1 MMAEMRDAGS
11 KIQDVGRQLRALA
24 DLDAIVSDQ
33 EQPTVLVEGTRQLPW
48 QDWELVCRMGEFLA
62 RRYPAMLFRTG
73 NATGSDEAFAE
84 GVARVDPSR
93 IQYVIPH
100 PGMGRKRR
108 YPQAR
113 TAVLADVPT
122 TREGELA
129 SHTLAA
135 SPTSDRLVQGKRD
148 RSVVRR
154 SHRHHGAMAA
164 GRRHGR
170 ADHRDRRALTYRC
183 LDVVEAKSSNLAA
196 PSARAQ
202 PVMGIPR
209 ARLERAT
216 YGLGIV
222 TNSCNAVTFLSFSP
236 AQPPAAASGHVA
248 EVVAVILTPSDQN
261 RDDDLEIPSLP
272 SFAPQAILRGIPRCS
287 REIIH

>member
-1 MMAEMRDAGS
+1 MAEMRDAGS

-100 PGMGRKRR
+100 PGMGRQRR

-113 TAVLADVPT
+113 TSVLRDVPAA
-122 TREGELA
+122 REGELA
-129 SHTLAA
+129 AQTLTA
-135 SPTSDRLVQGKRD
+135 SPKSDRLVRASRGELTN
-148 RSVVRR
+148 RR
-154 SHRHHGAMAA
+154 LAAA
-164 GRRHGR
+164 GRYLLRDTLKVTGCPELELAPAVAGIFYVNEADPLGAGTGHTIRVCQAHG
-170 ADHRDRRALTYRC
+170 
-183 LDVVEAKSSNLAA
+183 V
-196 PSARAQ
+196 
-202 PVMGIPR
+202 PVAFQDCWR
-209 ARLERAT
+209 SWLE
-216 YGLGIV
+216 
-222 TNSCNAVTFLSFSP
+222 
-236 AQPPAAASGHVA
+236 
-248 EVVAVILTPSDQN
+248 
-261 RDDDLEIPSLP
+261 
-272 SFAPQAILRGIPRCS
+272 
-287 REIIH
+287 